1 MTNKQATKKVMTLKT
16 LTKVDE
22 LSDKLGISKATLY
35 KRLRTGEWKTTEK
48 ALIKT
53 I

>member
-1 MTNKQATKKVMTLKT
+1 MTNKQATSKVLK
-16 LTKVDE
+16 LKNKTKVNA
-22 LSDKLGISKATLY
+22 LSEALGISKATLY
-35 KRLRTGEWKTTEK
+35 KRLRTGEWKSTEK